1 MKKLYNPF
9 EIFSEKQ
16 LLIFGI
22 IVLILGSYIGYLF
35 KGRFDG
41 VVDLHFMKN
50 VTLQEVFV
58 DNLINTLLLSVFL
71 FLLGLFINSKTRL
84 IDILNTSLIA
94 RIPFYVLPFFNSNNK
109 MIQTTERLMEMT
121 SSNTMESLPA
131 VDVFF
136 IVVFGILALIT
147 LIWFSILLW
156 NGFKVATNAKGTKAV
171 VLFITAV
178 LLAEIVSKYLII
190 QFN

>member
-16 LLIFGI
+16 LLISGI
-22 IVLILGSYIGYLF
+22 IILILGSYIGFLF
-35 KGRFDG
+35 NGRFDG
-41 VVDLHFMKN
+41 VVDLHFMEN
-50 VTLQEVFV
+50 VTLSNVLI
-58 DNLINTLLLSVFL
+58 DNLINTVLLSVFL
-71 FLLGLFINSKTRL
+71 FLLGLFINSKTRI

-94 RIPFYVLPFFNSNNK
+94 RIPFYMLPFFNTNNK
-109 MIQTTERLMEMT
+109 MIETTEGLLEMAT
-121 SSNTMESLPA
+121 SNNMESLTPI
-131 VDVFF
+131 DLFF
-136 IVVFGILALIT
+136 VVVFGILALLT

-171 VLFITAV
+171 VFFITVV
-178 LLAEIVSKYLII
+178 LLAEIVSKYLIL